1 MESTRRGFCLL
12 ALPALCILILHR
24 RNKALDL
31 LDCKFHVA
39 FNERVQ
45 SHVKGHNVARVPHL
59 HAITPSD
66 EIPDGIVAPHM

>member
-1 MESTRRGFCLL
+1 MRSVHRGFCPL
-12 ALPALCILILHR
+12 ALTKLCILILR
-24 RNKALDL
+24 REDKALGL

-45 SHVKGHNVARVPHL
+45 LHVKGHNVARVPHL